1 MDTFRMESQ
10 AMQLNCKWLEKLNLS
25 SQRELSYGLSYVCHL
40 KAVFGLSV
48 ELKKK
53 KKKKTHLQIYQS
65 VTPICN
71 FCLVF

>member
-1 MDTFRMESQ
+1 MDTLRMESQ
-10 AMQLNCKWLEKLNLS
+10 AMQLDCKWLEKLNFS
-25 SQRELSYGLSYVCHL
+25 SQSELSYGLGYVCHL

-53 KKKKTHLQIYQS
+53 KKKTHLQIYQS

-71 FCLVF
+71 LCLVF